1 MARALFVA
9 VLAFRLL
16 LDMATPLLP
25 GAYHFNPAESIEAHR
40 APTVASVQTVTRPT
54 ALPRV
59 VAHEIVTAE
68 PEPRLHRRGDGSE
81 PRHHAAAS
89 RSAPERAPEASDDH

>member
-25 GAYHFNPAESIEAHR
+25 GAYHFNVAESIEAHR
-40 APTVASVQTVTRPT
+40 APTVSGAQTVTRPT

-59 VAHEIVTAE
+59 VAHEIVT
-68 PEPRLHRRGDGSE
+68 PEP
-81 PRHHAAAS
+81 
-89 RSAPERAPEASDDH
+89 